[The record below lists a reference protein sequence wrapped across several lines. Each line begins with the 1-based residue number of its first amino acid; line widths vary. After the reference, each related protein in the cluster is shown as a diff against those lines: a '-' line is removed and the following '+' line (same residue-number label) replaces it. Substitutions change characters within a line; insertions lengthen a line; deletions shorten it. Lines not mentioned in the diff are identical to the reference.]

1 MSSLQQAYMHPPPD
15 GNRSTGTSILI
26 ITFLFTGISTIVV
39 SLKIWTRLKIIRQF
53 GADDVLTIL
62 ALLFL
67 LAFAPVITVSV
78 HKGLGKHV
86 FYLTPEARIQSTKL
100 AILSNPLVFLAS
112 SFPNVSVA
120 ISVHRILVPKS
131 WQLGFLYG
139 VPILQSAFALIC
151 SIVTYNECSPLEGLW
166 NPQIPHKCLPSDKLV
181 GILYANGALSA
192 FTHIFLAV
200 VPIFG
205 LWKIRIKTKTKVGVC
220 LLMSTTAVAAIAAII
235 RTTYISDPELGFD
248 FTHAVHTLLNWAII
262 EAAFIIV
269 AACIPSLRPFIRALN
284 QKLHIDSLFVIPK
297 GYYHSHSRRHRPP
310 PLVPRDEGSGAAST
324 LASPS
329 FKRGEGG
336 DLERADREAG
346 DKGAEGGGRRRV
358 RLLRRRVFGRR
369 KGMWGGEGFRGKGLS
384 EVFLAHTPPPLV
396 KEHVREEVKGGIC
409 EIRDSG

>member
-1 MSSLQQAYMHPPPD
+1 ME
-15 GNRSTGTSILI
+15 
-26 ITFLFTGISTIVV
+26 
-39 SLKIWTRLKIIRQF
+39 K
-53 GADDVLTIL
+53 
-62 ALLFL
+62 LFL

-181 GILYANGALSA
+181 GILYANGGMLLLDRCICHDKREVVLILSTALSA

-220 LLMSTTAVAAIAAII
+220 LLMSTTAVYDSHLHRSSTTISYTSRSAAIAAII

-248 FTHAVHTLLNWAII
+248 FT
-262 EAAFIIV
+262 
-269 AACIPSLRPFIRALN
+269 R
-284 QKLHIDSLFVIPK
+284 
-297 GYYHSHSRRHRPP
+297 
-310 PLVPRDEGSGAAST
+310 
-324 LASPS
+324 
-329 FKRGEGG
+329 
-336 DLERADREAG
+336 
-346 DKGAEGGGRRRV
+346 
-358 RLLRRRVFGRR
+358 
-369 KGMWGGEGFRGKGLS
+369 
-384 EVFLAHTPPPLV
+384 
-396 KEHVREEVKGGIC
+396 
-409 EIRDSG
+409 